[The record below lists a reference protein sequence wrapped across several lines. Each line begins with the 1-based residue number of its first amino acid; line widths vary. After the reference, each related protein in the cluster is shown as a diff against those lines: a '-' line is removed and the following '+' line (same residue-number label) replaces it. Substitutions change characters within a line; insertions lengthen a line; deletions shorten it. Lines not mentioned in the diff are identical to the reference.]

1 MEIVVIGIIG
11 MEIVVI
17 GDNRY
22 GNNRSGNNR
31 YGNSE

>member
-17 GDNRY
+17 GDNR
-22 GNNRSGNNR
+22 SGNNR